1 MISIVVIDDG
11 IWTDDTEIMSK
22 VWERHYVDNDMNVC
36 PEVKSICTNHTHGG
50 TCAYIIHDIFQK
62 VCFVSL
68 KVLNNRGKCCG
79 QKLQAALEWCK
90 EYDCDIVHMSL
101 STRSFYDYQLIKDII
116 SELSEQNKFLVASV
130 DNAGVVSYPAVLK
143 DVFAAFMDNYNIFG
157 EEELGLFYAENVD
170 SYLIGVKYSKRK
182 RNSNGE
188 MIDLSCSNSYAAA
201 ALTGYLAKFID
212 RTSVRI
218 ADEVRKAFLKDI
230 YCHAGC
236 MDGELPQMHISKKK
250 RTIPVIGIIQESTDL
265 LNECVSF
272 YSQKGY
278 FVTAFAEKYTE
289 KCIPLCFYFDNQIL
303 VDHAFLQNMEDIY
316 KSDLMILQTDSIEKV
331 NIQEMDLLIK
341 AKGSAMEVWAG
352 NSRKYFTDKRKAF
365 HYTIKFLAETE
376 K

>member
-143 DVFAAFMDNYNIFG
+143 TVIPALGGRRTPMGSTILKTQKARDISPFVF
-157 EEELGLFYAENVD
+157 
-170 SYLIGVKYSKRK
+170 
-182 RNSNGE
+182 
-188 MIDLSCSNSYAAA
+188 
-201 ALTGYLAKFID
+201 
-212 RTSVRI
+212 
-218 ADEVRKAFLKDI
+218 
-230 YCHAGC
+230 
-236 MDGELPQMHISKKK
+236 
-250 RTIPVIGIIQESTDL
+250 
-265 LNECVSF
+265 
-272 YSQKGY
+272 
-278 FVTAFAEKYTE
+278 
-289 KCIPLCFYFDNQIL
+289 
-303 VDHAFLQNMEDIY
+303 
-316 KSDLMILQTDSIEKV
+316 
-331 NIQEMDLLIK
+331 
-341 AKGSAMEVWAG
+341 
-352 NSRKYFTDKRKAF
+352 
-365 HYTIKFLAETE
+365 AETE
-376 K
+376 KFATRRS